1 MTALELVR
9 ELSEDIPLQEDAL
22 MNLFADLPLDFPI
35 HFRKRLP
42 LMAHRFRMLG
52 ITLLGRVYLL
62 EHMRQLPATDL
73 LPIILHEAVHVRQQ
87 RNSPV
92 LFYLRYSLS
101 VVLGFVTIRPDE
113 KLRRRRETS
122 GRFHAAYRS
131 ALYEEEAYRAQF
143 AMQNQLKRSV

>member
-9 ELSEDIPLQEDAL
+9 ELSGDIPLGQDDL
-22 MNLFADLPLDFPI
+22 LHLFAGLPLDFPI
-35 HFRKRLP
+35 YFRKRLP
-42 LMAHRFRMLG
+42 LTAHRFRMVG

-62 EHMRQLPATDL
+62 ERMRQLPATTL

-87 RNSPV
+87 RTSPV

-101 VVLGFVTIRPDE
+101 VVLGILDIRPDE
-113 KLRRRRETS
+113 KLRRRREKS

-131 ALYEEEAYRAQF
+131 VPYEEEAYRAQF
-143 AMQNQLKRSV
+143 AMQNQLKRFV